1 MFIIGR
7 LILKG
12 SSTSEQA
19 AGVLSQWLQVL
30 NRVDQVSRVDKV
42 NSAYQLC
49 HDRYVNFVCELDPQ
63 SLVWPVHHVFVR
75 LFLVFMFFRNC
86 MSSASLANYL
96 SQMKS
101 CQLEKGF
108 PWLDEPA
115 RFAVRKTMRSLAK
128 MSLKKGVTQKAPMT
142 LAKFR
147 LLAPFLNL
155 TDIIDLQFDALS
167 RTCHNGLLRSGEGV
181 KIRTGDL
188 SWSFDRR
195 TVRVSV
201 RDSKAN
207 KTGPVEIV
215 ELTDWGPES
224 AVWVL
229 RTLYDV
235 LSLWEV
241 TDNRLVF
248 DFFSDKRKFVD
259 KVKALVALAGLDGD
273 YAGHS
278 FRSGGACD
286 LYASNVPIEAIM
298 RMGRWK
304 SQAALLYLRCETV
317 TALKIA
323 SALKFSCEHGCDFWE
338 SSLAGMGGS

>member
-12 SSTSEQA
+12 SSNSEHVH
-19 AGVLSQWLQVL
+19 VLSQWLQVL

-49 HDRYVNFVCELDPQ
+49 HDRYVSFVGELD
-63 SLVWPVHHVFVR
+63 SLALVWPVHHIFVR

-96 SQMKS
+96 SQIKS

-128 MSLKKGVTQKAPMT
+128 MSLKKGVIRKAPMT
-142 LAKFR
+142 LAKLR
-147 LLAPFLNL
+147 LLAPFLDL
-155 TDIIDLQFDALS
+155 TNIMDLQFDALS

-181 KIRTGDL
+181 KVRTGDL
-188 SWSFDRR
+188 AWSLDRR
-195 TVRVSV
+195 SVRVSV
-201 RDSKAN
+201 HDSKAN
-207 KTGPVEIV
+207 KTGPIEVV

-224 AVWVL
+224 AVYVL
-229 RTLYDV
+229 RILYDV

-248 DFFSDKRKFVD
+248 DYYSDKHKFVNRI
-259 KVKALVALAGLDGD
+259 KALVALAGLDGD

-338 SSLAGMGGS
+338 SSLAGVGGS

>member
-19 AGVLSQWLQVL
+19 GVLTQWLHVL
-30 NRVDQVSRVDKV
+30 SRVDQMSRVDKV

-49 HDRYVNFVCELDPQ
+49 HDRYVSFVGELDPQ
-63 SLVWPVHHVFVR
+63 ALVWPVHHVFVR
-75 LFLVFMFFRNC
+75 LFLIFMFFRNC

-101 CQLEKGF
+101 CQLEKGY

-115 RFAVRKTMRSLAK
+115 KFAVRKTMRSLEK
-128 MSLKKGVTQKAPMT
+128 MSLKKGVMRKAPMT
-142 LAKFR
+142 LAKLR
-147 LLAPFLNL
+147 LLAPFLDFSN
-155 TDIIDLQFDALS
+155 IVDLQFDALS

-181 KIRTGDL
+181 KLRTGDL
-188 SWSFDRR
+188 AWSLDRR
-195 TVRVSV
+195 CVKVSV
-201 RDSKAN
+201 HDSKAN
-207 KTGPVEIV
+207 KTGPIEIV

-224 AVWVL
+224 AVFVL
-229 RTLYDV
+229 RILFDV
-235 LSLWEV
+235 LTLWDV
-241 TDNRLVF
+241 TINRLVF
-248 DFFSDKRKFVD
+248 DHYSDKQKFVD
-259 KVKALVALAGLDGD
+259 RVKALVALARLDGD
-273 YAGHS
+273 FAGHS

-317 TALKIA
+317 TAIKIA

>member
-12 SSTSEQA
+12 SSTYEQ
-19 AGVLSQWLQVL
+19 AGVLTQWLQVL
-30 NRVDQVSRVDKV
+30 NQVDQVSRVDKV

-49 HDRYVNFVCELDPQ
+49 HDRYVSFVSELEPQ
-63 SLVWPVHHVFVR
+63 ALVWPVHHIFVR
-75 LFLVFMFFRNC
+75 LFLVFMFFRNL

-96 SQMKS
+96 SQLKS

-115 RFAVRKTMRSLAK
+115 KFAVRKTMRSLAK
-128 MSLKKGVTQKAPMT
+128 MSLKKGVMRKAPMT
-142 LAKFR
+142 LAKLR
-147 LLAPFLNL
+147 LLAPYLEL
-155 TDIIDLQFDALS
+155 TNIKDLQFDALS

-181 KIRTGDL
+181 KLRTGDL
-188 SWSFDRR
+188 DWSSDRR
-195 TVRVSV
+195 TVRISV
-201 RDSKAN
+201 HDSKAN
-207 KTGPVEIV
+207 KTGPLEIV

-224 AVWVL
+224 AVYVL
-229 RTLYDV
+229 RILFDV
-235 LSLWEV
+235 LSLWEA

-248 DFFSDKRKFVD
+248 DYFSDKQKFVNR
-259 KVKALVALAGLDGD
+259 VKALVALAGLDGD
-273 YAGHS
+273 FAGHS

-338 SSLAGMGGS
+338 SSLVGMGGS

>member
-1 MFIIGR
+1 M
-7 LILKG
+7 L
-12 SSTSEQA
+12 T
-19 AGVLSQWLQVL
+19 QWLQVL

-49 HDRYVNFVCELDPQ
+49 HDRYVSFVGELEPRA
-63 SLVWPVHHVFVR
+63 LVWPVHHIFVR
-75 LFLVFMFFRNC
+75 LFLVFMFFRNF

-96 SQMKS
+96 SQLKS

-108 PWLDEPA
+108 PWLDEPGK
-115 RFAVRKTMRSLAK
+115 FAVRKTMRSLAK
-128 MSLKKGVTQKAPMT
+128 MSLKKGVMRKAPMT
-142 LAKFR
+142 LAKLR
-147 LLAPFLNL
+147 LLAPFLDL
-155 TDIIDLQFDALS
+155 TNIKDLQFDALS

-181 KIRTGDL
+181 KIRTSDL
-188 SWSFDRR
+188 AWSSDKR

-201 RDSKAN
+201 HDSKAN
-207 KTGPVEIV
+207 KTGPSEIV

-224 AVWVL
+224 AVYVL
-229 RTLYDV
+229 RILYDV

-248 DFFSDKRKFVD
+248 DLFSDKQKFVNR
-259 KVKALVALAGLDGD
+259 VKALVALACLDGD